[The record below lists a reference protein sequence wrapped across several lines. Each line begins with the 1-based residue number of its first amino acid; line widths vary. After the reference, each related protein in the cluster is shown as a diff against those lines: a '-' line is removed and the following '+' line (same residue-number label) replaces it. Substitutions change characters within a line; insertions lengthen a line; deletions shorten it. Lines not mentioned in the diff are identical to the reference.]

1 MGKPYM
7 ERVGVEGTK
16 SEETNSQ
23 KNPEELCTVFPFF
36 PMIKVKI
43 LVDFISYYPFLAKS
57 ILELEEHA
65 VAKLI

>member
-1 MGKPYM
+1 M
-7 ERVGVEGTK
+7 EQVGVEGTK

-23 KNPEELCTVFPFF
+23 KRPRIIVGSFPPLF